1 MVGCRSVRR
10 CLSSGAGGHG
20 VIDYDRRGLPTDSA
34 SRNGSDPRARI
45 TTERVVVLAY
55 ILAVAFPPIGFFM
68 GVGLG
73 ARAKSKHWVWIV
85 LVSIAASVIWAV
97 IIKSGALSTTNDS
110 Y

>member
-1 MVGCRSVRR
+1 
-10 CLSSGAGGHG
+10 
-20 VIDYDRRGLPTDSA
+20 LPTDSA
-34 SRNGSDPRARI
+34 SRNGSDPRSARV

-55 ILAVAFPPIGFFM
+55 ILAAAMPPLGFFL

-85 LVSIAASVIWAV
+85 LVSIISAVIWAV

>member
-1 MVGCRSVRR
+1 M
-10 CLSSGAGGHG
+10 
-20 VIDYDRRGLPTDSA
+20 PTDSA
-34 SRNGSDPRARI
+34 SRNGSDPRARV

-55 ILAVAFPPIGFFM
+55 ILAVAFPPIGFLL

-85 LVSIAASVIWAV
+85 LVSIVGAVIWAV

>member
-1 MVGCRSVRR
+1 V
-10 CLSSGAGGHG
+10 
-20 VIDYDRRGLPTDSA
+20 
-34 SRNGSDPRARI
+34 
-45 TTERVVVLAY
+45 TTERLVVLAY
-55 ILAVAFPPIGFFM
+55 ILAAAMPPIGFAM

-85 LVSIAASVIWAV
+85 LVSIVGAVIWAV

>member
-1 MVGCRSVRR
+1 MVGRRSVRR
-10 CLSSGAGGHG
+10 RLSSGAGAHR
-20 VIDYDRRGLPTDSA
+20 VIDYDRRALPTDSA
-34 SRNGSDPRARI
+34 SRNGSDPRARV

-55 ILAVAFPPIGFFM
+55 ILAVAFPPIGFLL

-85 LVSIAASVIWAV
+85 LVSVVAAVIWAA

>member
-1 MVGCRSVRR
+1 
-10 CLSSGAGGHG
+10 LSS
-20 VIDYDRRGLPTDSA
+20 DSA
-34 SRNGSDPRARI
+34 SRNGSDPRPARV

-55 ILAVAFPPIGFFM
+55 ILAAAFPPIGFAL

-73 ARAKSKHWVWIV
+73 ARAKSKHWLWIV
-85 LVSIAASVIWAV
+85 VVSIIGAIVWAV